1 MRTGATGSG
10 SGWRGDPGLCYWPPS
25 LKAEAYEPGKVWSAR
40 RWVEIASHQAGE
52 LSKGPHLVPTMALDL
67 YALIDHGI
75 KLPSMTYHTCCIS
88 SMALVA
94 KAASTRPSVR

>member
-10 SGWRGDPGLCYWPPS
+10 SCWRGDPGFRYWPPS

-52 LSKGPHLVPTMALDL
+52 LSKGPHLVPTLAL
-67 YALIDHGI
+67 YALIDLGHPVPRRMWERRLRGYRAI
-75 KLPSMTYHTCCIS
+75 GYFLIS
-88 SMALVA
+88 GQ
-94 KAASTRPSVR
+94 